1 MKRFLAF
8 ISFFIVITLSAGDS
22 IKDEDRASLTDLLT
36 ELTKA
41 KPDKILNDIKVWPG
55 ESSIRVAI
63 YPSDKVKYKYNLL
76 KGEDKDRI
84 YIDLLAVDADGF
96 TLPDVKY
103 DSFLKG
109 IRMGKR
115 DTG

>member
-76 KGEDKDRI
+76 KGEDKDRSI
-84 YIDLLAVDADGF
+84 SI
-96 TLPDVKY
+96 
-103 DSFLKG
+103 FLQLMLTVSHFPMLNTTHFSKG
-109 IRMGKR
+109 
-115 DTG
+115 